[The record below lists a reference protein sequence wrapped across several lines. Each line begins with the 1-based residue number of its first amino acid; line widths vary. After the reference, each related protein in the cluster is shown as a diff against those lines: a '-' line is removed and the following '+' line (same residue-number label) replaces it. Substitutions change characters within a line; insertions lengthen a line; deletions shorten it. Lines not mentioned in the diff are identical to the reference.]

1 MQLRIQEVL
10 LFFVIVLFDFSR
22 SLESIVFEQDHY
34 NIEYN
39 PKLRPLEVDSSQQIW
54 L

>member
-1 MQLRIQEVL
+1 MQLRIQKVL
-10 LFFVIVLFDFSR
+10 LFVIFLFGFSR
-22 SLESIVFEQDHY
+22 SLESIVLEQDHY